1 MHFISVIFNED
12 ITESKHSI
20 IDSVIN
26 SANVGLLESEF
37 EYELFETANNQRGIE
52 IPLNKNLNEQ
62 EQELFAYRLAKRLF
76 AKGYNNFDIDISL
89 TEDETIA
96 RTLRRGMRGDDVK
109 RIQREIGMPAADQDG
124 IFGPKTE
131 RAVRA
136 FQQKAGIQVDGIVG
150 QQTQSAI
157 LKTRMPNSNIAIQQP
172 GAAYIDAPYP
182 QQDNPADKRIPDD
195 EFDDVRLPPGT
206 GGLPRGGNLPRYG
219 AGPGDIEDPQKSK
232 ELPSGVGGD
241 QALPKTGQTP
251 SAGTSMFATDVEDK
265 TAEGVWRV
273 ADNGDGT
280 FSLVG
285 PDGVVDRSKG
295 SGGRFSAQKRDDWE
309 DYAAQL
315 NREQGLPNDN
325 APVEKP
331 AIDTNLQPKSVDDVA
346 AFDKELDQY
355 QGLGKGELQQV
366 IRDFVEDDNPIYAK
380 MVLDKY
386 SKLAQVPEGEALD
399 IWRYAYRR
407 GQEIGLT
414 SMPVPPGLDDLES
427 GSDNNPEIDTSPAPQ
442 PEIGGA
448 QELGTPDGE
457 NYSELPVSQTD
468 TTQPTGTAPSF
479 TAPTIDEP
487 VSSIDAVNDRT
498 QRQMIAQRQW
508 EQKYGNVRD
517 VSAGLPA
524 EFTTQYLNP
533 ALEDLTRDAAEALAK
548 ELNGAPVPVAV
559 LTMERMRQMLG
570 VENGAEILDMAR
582 EVEQEEPDQ
591 ASALST
597 LANIYNKLEDT
608 AMPKEESV
616 APRPKGA
623 FMFRERNEWDS
634 LYGRTHNRDGSKK
647 QLSVL
652 SENKN
657 LSEVTYDCDDKFFED
672 YGVMWFNTDYIDEAE
687 YQGRKVP
694 LGKPMK
700 GDVKKFKVYVKNPK
714 GNVVKV
720 NFGQK
725 GVKIKKSNPAR
736 RRSFRARHNCDNPG
750 PRHKARYWS
759 CRKW

>member
-219 AGPGDIEDPQKSK
+219 TGPGDIEDPQKSK

-295 SGGRFSAQKRDDWE
+295 SGGRFSAQKRSEME

-315 NREQGLPNDN
+315 NREQGLPNDE
-325 APVEKP
+325 APSGAVYKEVTSSGQSRSYTTYDADGREVSSGRGAGP
-331 AIDTNLQPKSVDDVA
+331 NLPTKDEYTAQLAQPTGDETPKSVDDVV

-380 MVLDKY
+380 MVLDRY
-386 SKLAQVPEGEALD
+386 SQLAQVPEGEALD

-414 SMPVPPGLDDLES
+414 SIPVPPGLDDLES
-427 GSDNNPEIDTSPAPQ
+427 GSDNNPEIDTSNAPQ
-442 PEIGGA
+442 PQIGGA
-448 QELGTPDGE
+448 QELGTPNDG
-457 NYSELPVSQTD
+457 NDSNASVSQTD
-468 TTQPTGTAPSF
+468 TTQ
-479 TAPTIDEP
+479 
-487 VSSIDAVNDRT
+487 
-498 QRQMIAQRQW
+498 
-508 EQKYGNVRD
+508 
-517 VSAGLPA
+517 
-524 EFTTQYLNP
+524 LN
-533 ALEDLTRDAAEALAK
+533 
-548 ELNGAPVPVAV
+548 
-559 LTMERMRQMLG
+559 
-570 VENGAEILDMAR
+570 
-582 EVEQEEPDQ
+582 
-591 ASALST
+591 
-597 LANIYNKLEDT
+597 
-608 AMPKEESV
+608 
-616 APRPKGA
+616 
-623 FMFRERNEWDS
+623 
-634 LYGRTHNRDGSKK
+634 
-647 QLSVL
+647 
-652 SENKN
+652 
-657 LSEVTYDCDDKFFED
+657 
-672 YGVMWFNTDYIDEAE
+672 
-687 YQGRKVP
+687 
-694 LGKPMK
+694 
-700 GDVKKFKVYVKNPK
+700 
-714 GNVVKV
+714 
-720 NFGQK
+720 
-725 GVKIKKSNPAR
+725 
-736 RRSFRARHNCDNPG
+736 
-750 PRHKARYWS
+750 
-759 CRKW
+759 